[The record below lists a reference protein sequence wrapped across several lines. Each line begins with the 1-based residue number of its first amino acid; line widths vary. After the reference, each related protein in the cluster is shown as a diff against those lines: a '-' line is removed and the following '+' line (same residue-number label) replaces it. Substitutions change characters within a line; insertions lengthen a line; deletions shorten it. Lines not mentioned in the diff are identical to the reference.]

1 MITVLLIAAAVAALG
16 GPQLLEQGRQLVG
29 HVNLPALDRRHVIG
43 AALLAAAAWHWS
55 STRPSVPTPA
65 PAPEPAALVL
75 RGKFVGPDAAADAAT
90 TAALLDELA
99 SEIEWDGMQ
108 REPLL
113 KTGVSFDDLRTR
125 ARALR
130 TRGVSLGEKHPRAR
144 EEIKAYLDKTAG
156 TSGGPVTPEGRAA
169 WIAAYREIARAA
181 ADAAR

>member
-1 MITVLLIAAAVAALG
+1 MITILLVVAAVAALG

-29 HVNLPALDRRHVIG
+29 QVNLPALDRRHVIG
-43 AALLAAAAWHWS
+43 SALLAAAAWHWS
-55 STRPSVPTPA
+55 TAQPPAPTPA

-113 KTGVSFDDLRTR
+113 QTGVAFDDLRTR

-144 EEIKAYLDKTAG
+144 EEIKAYLDRTAG